1 VAGVENRRGGAAAAL
16 GQLAHAADGPRLSL
30 GDVVDALGEQGF
42 GLLVLVLALP
52 NLVPGPIIPG
62 FSIPF
67 ALGIALLGA
76 QIMAGLHTPRLPG
89 WLKRRGMTL
98 ERFHRLAQ
106 KAEPQL
112 HRLERLVRP
121 RPNWLTGGRGE
132 RLVGAVLIVLS
143 LVLALPVPLGN
154 APIALMIGIIALGLL
169 EGDGVAL
176 GWGIAGGVL
185 AVLWNGMVLFA
196 GTEIVKVAAEHL
208 R

>member
-1 VAGVENRRGGAAAAL
+1 VAGFENRRGGAAAAL
-16 GQLAHAADGPRLSL
+16 GQLARAACGPRLSL
-30 GDVVDALGEQGF
+30 GDIVDALGDQGF

-67 ALGIALLGA
+67 AIGIALLGA
-76 QIMAGLHTPRLPG
+76 QLMAGLHTPRLPG
-89 WLKRRGMTL
+89 WLKRRGVAR

-106 KAEPQL
+106 RAEPRL
-112 HRLERLVRP
+112 HRLERWVRP
-121 RPNWLTGGRGE
+121 RPNWLTRDRGE
-132 RLVGAVLIVLS
+132 RVVGVALIVLS

-176 GWGIAGGVL
+176 GWGIAGGGL
-185 AVLWNGMVLFA
+185 AVLWNGAVLFA
-196 GTEIVKVAAEHL
+196 GTEIVKAAAEHMH
-208 R
+208 